1 MAATHE
7 PMQISPMPTI
17 DPDLNV
23 YGTVKL
29 LGVVEFEDMG
39 TGEYRAAVVK
49 SRDEFFREQMVRIQE
64 VTVLRDKMRWCY
76 RREGVNHLQNCRHL
90 SQQYL
95 DLMKEMRT
103 GWIKPF
109 KLSGPPIPE
118 RLPTA
123 HEAD

>member
-23 YGTVKL
+23 Y
-29 LGVVEFEDMG
+29 D
-39 TGEYRAAVVK
+39 RAAVVK

-118 RLPTA
+118 RVPTA
-123 HEAD
+123 HEAE